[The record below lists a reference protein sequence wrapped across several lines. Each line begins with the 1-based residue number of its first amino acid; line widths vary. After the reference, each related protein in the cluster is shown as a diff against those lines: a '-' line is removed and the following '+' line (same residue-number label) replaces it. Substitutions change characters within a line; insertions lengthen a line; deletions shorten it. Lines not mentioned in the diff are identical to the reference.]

1 MPSIPMVPMGT
12 FEDEVVLMRRCR
24 VALAGAS
31 LPLALGAALAC
42 LPGGASTLALGVALG
57 WLGLGTLL
65 YVLARNP
72 APHETLVRVYA
83 CGAGLLLP
91 GRFVPSERI
100 LGGWVEPRPEAAPLV
115 HVRTEGG
122 ADVTLVVRDVERGR
136 ALLAALGVDASRV
149 AATFWALARPIGEPR
164 TFARLGALVGIAL
177 TLGML
182 AGQESPA
189 ASALAVVALLLAM
202 LGLVVPTRVSI
213 GADGVHLRWLGTS
226 RFVMWATVLA
236 VEPFDG
242 GVVLA
247 LEGGRWLTL
256 RTPREHDRHDP
267 EGLAMVERLRAAWR
281 ANVQARAEPLPT
293 GVVRRTG
300 SRGTRTRDWVRAM
313 RALAQEQPGYRTSA
327 VPPEGLWRIVESPHA
342 DGDARTGAAIALAS
356 SLDSAGRKRLRE
368 AAASCAEPRLR
379 IALTTASMPTGA
391 ASEEELAAALDAI
404 DGEVEDSRRC

>member
-1 MPSIPMVPMGT
+1 MGT
-12 FEDEVVLMRRCR
+12 FEDEVVLQQRCR
-24 VALAGAS
+24 LALAGAA
-31 LPLALGAALAC
+31 LPLALGATLAC
-42 LPGGASTLALGVALG
+42 LPGGSSTLALGIALG

-65 YVLARNP
+65 YVVARNP
-72 APHETLVRVYA
+72 APHERLARVYA
-83 CGAGLLLP
+83 CSAGLLLP
-91 GRFVPSERI
+91 GRFLPSERI
-100 LGGWVEPRPEAAPLV
+100 LGGWVEPRANAAPVV
-115 HVRTEGG
+115 HVRAAGG
-122 ADVTLVVRDVERGR
+122 GHVTLVVRDVDRGR

-149 AATFWALARPIGEPR
+149 AATFWTLARPIGEPR
-164 TFARLGALVGIAL
+164 TFARVGALVVIAL

-182 AGQESPA
+182 AGRDSPA
-189 ASALAVVALLLAM
+189 ASALAVVALLIAL

-226 RFVMWATVLA
+226 RFVAWSTVLA

-256 RTPREHDRHDP
+256 RTPQEHDRHDP
-267 EGLAMVERLRAAWR
+267 ECLAMIERLRAAWR

-293 GVVRRTG
+293 DVVRRTG
-300 SRGTRTRDWVRAM
+300 GRSTRTRDWVRAM
-313 RALAQEQPGYRTSA
+313 RAITQEQPSYRTSA

-342 DGDARTGAAIALAS
+342 DGDARTGAAIALAP
-356 SLDSAGRKRLRE
+356 SLDAVGRKRLRE

-379 IALTTASMPTGA
+379 VALTTASMPTGA

-404 DGEVEDSRRC
+404 DGEVEDGSRC